1 MALSIYLYGLLIF
14 VLCVWILSSWAK
26 MFRWDIDTK
35 LMLPLEHF
43 TPKTFLVYV

>member
-14 VLCVWILSSWAK
+14 VLCVWILSSWAR

-35 LMLPLEHF
+35 LMLP
-43 TPKTFLVYV
+43 